1 MRPNN
6 RQRSRGGRGGGGGG
20 GSHNPHKQQHTHNPN
35 RPPNRNQIFDSSG
48 PDVRVRGNAHQ
59 VFDKYQALAR
69 EASAS
74 GDRVQAE
81 AYWQYA
87 DHYFRVIQTM
97 GGLLPRNNWG
107 EGGEGS
113 EDGQQQAP
121 QQGQPGQPQQP
132 NGNGGN
138 NNNSYAQADR
148 PNRSEGGR
156 YEGSRSEG
164 DRSDGAHS
172 EGGRSEGGRSEGG
185 RSEGGRSESGRS
197 EGARSEGGRSEG
209 GRSEGGRSQGNRS
222 QGGRSDDHGEAEVE
236 PGLGGVAFL
245 QNGRG
250 TTTDPDPAADD
261 QPDVPEFTPAAGRR
275 S

>member
-1 MRPNN
+1 M
-6 RQRSRGGRGGGGGG
+6 
-20 GSHNPHKQQHTHNPN
+20 
-35 RPPNRNQIFDSSG
+35 
-48 PDVRVRGNAHQ
+48 RVRGNAHQ

-69 EASAS
+69 EAGAS
-74 GDRVQAE
+74 GDRIQAE

-97 GGLLPRNNWG
+97 GGLMPRNNWG

-121 QQGQPGQPQQP
+121 QQQGQPGQPQANA
-132 NGNGGN
+132 NGNGN
-138 NNNSYAQADR
+138 NNGNYAQGDR
-148 PNRSEGGR
+148 PNRTDGGRYEGGRSEGARSEGGRPEGGRSDGARSEGGRSDGGRSDGSRSEGGRSEGGR

-164 DRSDGAHS
+164 
-172 EGGRSEGGRSEGG
+172 GRSEN
-185 RSEGGRSESGRS
+185 
-197 EGARSEGGRSEG
+197 
-209 GRSEGGRSQGNRS
+209 NR
-222 QGGRSDDHGEAEVE
+222 GDDHGEAEE

-245 QNGRG
+245 QNGRS

-261 QPDVPEFTPAAGRR
+261 QPDVPEFVPAAGRR